1 MANVFDFTLAGNDEA
16 SAAIGRI
23 EEAVRKLEPELDK
36 TRDALKLGGQE
47 SAGEL
52 NTFTRYLQGMSQ
64 AARDNVQFIG
74 DMVPPLKM
82 VGELAGKY
90 GGIAGRMGV
99 AGLAAYGLA
108 KGAKTLAG
116 NMKEAADNAYSL
128 DVAAKNS
135 GMRVDDFTRLAGA
148 MQILGADSD
157 GARASVEGMYKTFN
171 DALQGRNG
179 SVLSV
184 LSQMGVQIVKNKDG
198 TADVM
203 RTFEQLAQAFP
214 SLTPDR
220 QKTVADALGLDA
232 SGLALLRE
240 GAKLKAYLT
249 RADELGLTV
258 DPKVNTQLVELNRNL
273 TGLSAAWDG
282 FKNRVRQKVAG
293 GLLSDGS
300 VNDGLNGLRHL
311 MQNPGDPVALNEA
324 MGNLRGN
331 EGDWVRKARNDKE
344 YLNSLPASE
353 QVNLIT
359 GQITDKQ
366 RRDLRERYGLSEQAN
381 VLQGDIA
388 VALKAPTPVIPAAY
402 TGQGSG
408 ANARGIRNNNPGNL
422 RAAPNS
428 SGSDGDFVRFPT
440 PHDGMAALSRQLQLY
455 GDRGNNTINGIIH
468 TYAPATENKTQNY
481 IDDVAAKTGFDPRER
496 INLHDPDTLRRV
508 MSAIISHENGAQPYT
523 DNEIN
528 QAIHTSVNDD
538 RWKGLRDPQILQAQ
552 REKEPRTT
560 GEALPS
566 PSSPQ
571 SSITQAGTPAPP
583 VSSITQA
590 TATADNSRAQTT
602 PPSSGNADQKV
613 SVEVT
618 LVNDKTGERRQV
630 TTQGGRVAL
639 SMPWP

>member
-16 SAAIGRI
+16 SAAIARI

-82 VGELAGKY
+82 VGELAGRF

-99 AGLAAYGLA
+99 AGVATYGLA
-108 KGAKTLAG
+108 RGAQALAG

-135 GMRVDDFTRLAGA
+135 GMRVDDFSRLAGA

-184 LSQMGVQIVKNKDG
+184 LSQMGVQIVKNKYG

-203 RTFEQLAQAFP
+203 RTFEQLAQVFP

-220 QKTVADALGLDA
+220 QKTVADSLGLDA
-232 SGLALLRE
+232 SGLALLRD

-282 FKNRVRQKVAG
+282 FKNRVRQKVAR

-300 VNDGLNGLRHL
+300 VNDGLRGIGHL

-324 MGNLRGN
+324 IGNLRGN
-331 EGDWVRKARNDKE
+331 EGDWVRRARDDKK

-366 RRDLRERYGLSEQAN
+366 RRDLRERYGLGDQAS

-388 VALKAPTPVIPAAY
+388 AALKAPSPVAPTAY
-402 TGQGSG
+402 TGPGTG
-408 ANARGIRNNNPGNL
+408 TNARGIRNNNPGNL
-422 RAAPNS
+422 RDAPNS
-428 SGSDGDFVRFPT
+428 SGSDGSFVRFPT

-455 GDRGNNTINGIIH
+455 ADRGNNTLNGIIH

-528 QAIHTSVNDD
+528 HAIHTSINDD
-538 RWKGLRDPQILQAQ
+538 RWMGLRDPQTLQTQ
-552 REKEPRTT
+552 RQAETRSVGGKT
-560 GEALPS
+560 AS
-566 PSSPQ
+566 PAASASRN
-571 SSITQAGTPAPP
+571 INPP
-583 VSSITQA
+583 DGSVSSIT
-590 TATADNSRAQTT
+590 AQKT
-602 PPSSGNADQKV
+602 PSAPVNPEQKV

-618 LVNDKTGERRQV
+618 LVNDKTGERKQIIS
-630 TTQGGRVAL
+630 QGGRVAT
-639 SMPWP
+639 SMAYP

>member
-16 SAAIGRI
+16 SAAIARI

-52 NTFTRYLQGMSQ
+52 STFTRYLQGMSQ

-82 VGELAGKY
+82 VGELAGRF

-99 AGLAAYGLA
+99 AGVAAYGLA
-108 KGAKTLAG
+108 RGAQALAG

-135 GMRVDDFTRLAGA
+135 GMRVDDFTRLSGA

-203 RTFEQLAQAFP
+203 RTFEQLAQVFP

-300 VNDGLNGLRHL
+300 VNDGLRGVGRL

-324 MGNLRGN
+324 LGNLRGS
-331 EGDWVRKARNDKE
+331 EGDWVRRARDDKK
-344 YLNSLPASE
+344 YLNSLPADE

-366 RRDLRERYGLSEQAN
+366 RRDLRERYGLGDQAS

-388 VALKAPTPVIPAAY
+388 AALKAPSAMVPAAY
-402 TGQGSG
+402 TGPGTG
-408 ANARGIRNNNPGNL
+408 GNARGIRNNNPGNL
-422 RAAPNS
+422 RDAPNS
-428 SGSDGDFVRFPT
+428 SGNDGGFVRFPT

-455 GDRGNNTINGIIH
+455 GDRGNNTLNGIIH

-481 IDDVAAKTGFDPRER
+481 IDDVAKKTGFDPRER
-496 INLHDPDTLRRV
+496 INLHDPATLRRV

-528 QAIHTSVNDD
+528 QAIHTSINDD
-538 RWKGLRDPQILQAQ
+538 RWKGLRDPQTLQAQ
-552 REKEPRTT
+552 RQADAQTSGGT
-560 GEALPS
+560 L
-566 PSSPQ
+566 SS
-571 SSITQAGTPAPP
+571 P
-583 VSSITQA
+583 VSSA
-590 TATADNSRAQTT
+590 G
-602 PPSSGNADQKV
+602 SGGQSAAAGQENKV
-613 SVEVT
+613 AVELT
-618 LVNDKTGERRQV
+618 LINDKTGERKQLI
-630 TTQGGRVAL
+630 TQGGRVAT
-639 SMPWP
+639 SMSWP